1 MIKTV
6 LVVSGWILLFTIPA
20 LMLSIRGM
28 KVGKDVPVRCTGG
41 HYYSTIWIP
50 GISFKAARFA
60 RRRYQ
65 YCPVGKHW
73 AMTRQLFEDEK
84 TPEIFEMAARIHD
97 KRII

>member
-1 MIKTV
+1 MIKTT
-6 LVVSGWILLFTIPA
+6 LVVSAWILLFTIPA

-28 KVGKDVPVRCTGG
+28 SVGKDVPVRCSKG

-50 GISFKAARFA
+50 GISFKAARLA

-65 YCPVGKHW
+65 RCPVGKHW

-84 TPEIFEMAARIHD
+84 TPEIFAVAAKTHD
-97 KRII
+97 RRII